1 MAFAALLPIRLLAI
15 RHCLHSAAPG
25 PGPAPDPAALAVPD
39 APVVLAIADL
49 PRYSILVALYD
60 EAAVVPQLVANLK
73 ALDYPAD
80 RLNVLLLIETDDAAT
95 AAALAALDLPAH
107 MLVVTVPPGLPR
119 TKPRALVYG
128 LALTTGDYVVV
139 YDAEDRPEPDQLRL
153 AVAAFAAG
161 GERLGC
167 LQARLNID
175 NRDDGLIARQF
186 TIEYT
191 ALFDAI
197 VPALAAAGAPVPLGG
212 TSNHF
217 RRAALYDTG
226 GWDPWNVTEDA
237 DLGFRLA
244 RMGWRVEALNS
255 TTWEEAPV
263 GLNAWLAQR
272 TRWQK
277 GWMQTWLV
285 HMRTPSAL
293 WRDLGPWRFVWLQL
307 VLGGGLLA
315 ALAHPWL
322 YVGLVW
328 RAMAMEGTAPVTLSL
343 ASAGAATTPPAMA
356 GGMSAT
362 EIVTVI
368 AVLTLVVSVLSSVVL
383 ARLTLHRRGF
393 MALRPHALLVPVTW
407 LFISVAAY
415 RAVFELWRRP
425 FHWAKTRHGVTSRR
439 EPDRQS

>member
-1 MAFAALLPIRLLAI
+1 LLPIRLLAI
-15 RHCLHSAAPG
+15 RHYLRSAAPG
-25 PGPAPDPAALAVPD
+25 PSPAPDPAALA
-39 APVVLAIADL
+39 AADL

-60 EAAVVPQLVANLK
+60 EAVVVPQLVANLK

-80 RLNVLLLIETDDAAT
+80 GLNVLLLIEADDAAT
-95 AAALAALDLPAH
+95 AAALAALNLPAH
-107 MLVVTVPPGLPR
+107 MTIVTVPPGLPR
-119 TKPRALVYG
+119 TKPRALVHG

-217 RRAALYDTG
+217 RRAALDDTG

-263 GLNAWLAQR
+263 GLSAWLAQR

-293 WRDLGPWRFVWLQL
+293 WRELGPWRFVWLQL

-328 RAMAMEGTAPVTLSL
+328 RATATDRVAPSTSAHAL
-343 ASAGAATTPPAMA
+343 ADAATPPAMA
-356 GGMSAT
+356 GGMSVA

-368 AVLTLVVSVLSSVVL
+368 AVLTLVVSVISSVVL
-383 ARLTLHRRGF
+383 ARLTLQRRGF
-393 MALRPHALLVPVTW
+393 TALRSHALLMPVTW

-415 RAVFELWRRP
+415 RALFELWRRP
-425 FHWAKTRHGVTSRR
+425 FHWAKTRHGLTSRR
-439 EPDRQS
+439 EPDRRS